1 MKYRKSHI
9 CTFSAIWCNLGHSAV
24 FPLHLYERQV
34 TCSTPPMVPH
44 AQALWDP
51 SEGNVSTGKVD
62 VLWDM
67 MRPRSC
73 REYTFLHS
81 WCRAI
86 NLLNQRVISSPLPL
100 LSLFHLYCKVL
111 WLIKQP
117 CRNAYASGC
126 VTGVT
131 LCFCLLWSFLN
142 QKPFHISLWN
152 LRHSGSLSV
161 RWDVQWHAHC
171 KLWRRWYVHGLR
183 PLPPWVWATSKGR
196 PCCTEVRKQQR

>member
-86 NLLNQRVISSPLPL
+86 NILNQRVISSPLPL
-100 LSLFHLYCKVL
+100 LSLFNLYCKAL

-117 CRNAYASGC
+117 C
-126 VTGVT
+126 
-131 LCFCLLWSFLN
+131 LCSRLCYVMFLLALILSESY
-142 QKPFHISLWN
+142 QCISLWN
-152 LRHSGSLSV
+152 L
-161 RWDVQWHAHC
+161 WIQA
-171 KLWRRWYVHGLR
+171 
-183 PLPPWVWATSKGR
+183 
-196 PCCTEVRKQQR
+196 